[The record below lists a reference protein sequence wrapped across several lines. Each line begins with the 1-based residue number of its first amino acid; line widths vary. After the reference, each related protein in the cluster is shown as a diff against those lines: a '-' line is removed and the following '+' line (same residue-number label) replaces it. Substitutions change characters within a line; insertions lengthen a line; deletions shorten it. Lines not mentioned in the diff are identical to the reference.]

1 MIRTASTALSLTLLL
16 AVFARPLV
24 AADADWPREIT
35 RNGTTFV
42 VYEPQPDSLDGD
54 TLLSRSAVSIQ
65 RPGDDTPVFGAIE
78 TTARLDIDRDS
89 GRARIIDLHVDRVRF
104 PGLREDGAEARD
116 LASMLEQ
123 EVPRWNLELSLDD
136 LKGSLEAQAGTADL
150 RNTPPKFVYIDQPAI
165 LISIDGEPRLRAIG
179 NTGLERVVNTP
190 FPVVYDR
197 ATRRY
202 YFYGSSVWFTT
213 NDLTRGRWTALR
225 QPPANVAALF
235 ADDERQDANDSSANA
250 GNAPTLT
257 ADQLRRARIIVATE
271 PTELISTDGRPALQ
285 PLVGSELLTVANTD
299 SDLFFDVPG
308 QTWYIVVSGRW
319 YRARTLT
326 GDWTWVEPDRLPAS
340 FARIPASSPKA
351 DALAHVPGTEAAKD
365 AVMDAVIPQV
375 AAVDREDAH
384 FEATYDGT
392 PRFEAIP
399 GTDLRYAVN
408 TASQVILADGRYY
421 AVEQGVWF
429 IADSPY
435 GPWAVSETRPV
446 GLDHIPPSSPAYNTR
461 YVYIYDVRPDVVYMG
476 YTPGYLWAFPY
487 DGVIVY
493 GTGYRYRP
501 WYGPDWYYPRPW
513 TWGFSV
519 HYSPWS
525 GWNYG
530 MSWNA
535 GWIGL
540 SWAWG
545 NGWGQWHQ
553 GYRRGYN
560 RGYWSGYNRGY
571 WNGVHGGGWFGPGGY
586 RPPVNYPRHPHYRPD
601 ARPVKYDG
609 GRGAYATRERRP
621 DNVYLRPD
629 NANLHA
635 TRPSARYWGD
645 ASGRRA
651 EQSPRTPQVAPRPGR
666 TPLLRPAPSQPDQ
679 SRTDRWR
686 TGRPQSDRPAGSR
699 QDNRPDERVS
709 PPPSA
714 RPNNMYADG
723 ENNVYRWRSNQ
734 WQRLDERDR
743 WQPAAPS
750 VGSRPIQRPAS
761 PQRPAAPVESRR
773 PVMQPS
779 RPQIQHTPA
788 PQREIRAPQR
798 DMGASRGPRG
808 DQGARPEVR
817 PRDGGS
823 LNSTRERRERGA
835 IREQ

>member
-1 MIRTASTALSLTLLL
+1 M
-16 AVFARPLV
+16 
-24 AADADWPREIT
+24 
-35 RNGTTFV
+35 
-42 VYEPQPDSLDGD
+42 
-54 TLLSRSAVSIQ
+54 
-65 RPGDDTPVFGAIE
+65 
-78 TTARLDIDRDS
+78 
-89 GRARIIDLHVDRVRF
+89 
-104 PGLREDGAEARD
+104 
-116 LASMLEQ
+116 
-123 EVPRWNLELSLDD
+123 
-136 LKGSLEAQAGTADL
+136 
-150 RNTPPKFVYIDQPAI
+150 
-165 LISIDGEPRLRAIG
+165 
-179 NTGLERVVNTP
+179 
-190 FPVVYDR
+190 
-197 ATRRY
+197 
-202 YFYGSSVWFTT
+202 
-213 NDLTRGRWTALR
+213 
-225 QPPANVAALF
+225 
-235 ADDERQDANDSSANA
+235 
-250 GNAPTLT
+250 
-257 ADQLRRARIIVATE
+257 
-271 PTELISTDGRPALQ
+271 
-285 PLVGSELLTVANTD
+285 
-299 SDLFFDVPG
+299 
-308 QTWYIVVSGRW
+308 
-319 YRARTLT
+319 
-326 GDWTWVEPDRLPAS
+326 
-340 FARIPASSPKA
+340 
-351 DALAHVPGTEAAKD
+351 
-365 AVMDAVIPQV
+365 
-375 AAVDREDAH
+375 
-384 FEATYDGT
+384 
-392 PRFEAIP
+392 
-399 GTDLRYAVN
+399 
-408 TASQVILADGRYY
+408 
-421 AVEQGVWF
+421 
-429 IADSPY
+429 
-435 GPWAVSETRPV
+435 
-446 GLDHIPPSSPAYNTR
+446 
-461 YVYIYDVRPDVVYMG
+461 
-476 YTPGYLWAFPY
+476 
-487 DGVIVY
+487 
-493 GTGYRYRP
+493 
-501 WYGPDWYYPRPW
+501 
-513 TWGFSV
+513 
-519 HYSPWS
+519 
-525 GWNYG
+525 
-530 MSWNA
+530 
-535 GWIGL
+535 
-540 SWAWG
+540 
-545 NGWGQWHQ
+545 
-553 GYRRGYN
+553 
-560 RGYWSGYNRGY
+560 
-571 WNGVHGGGWFGPGGY
+571 HGGGWFGPGGY

-808 DQGARPEVR
+808 DQGARPDVR